1 MNDRDQ
7 SPSLDRRRFL
17 RQSAGAAAL
26 AGTIGMLSDTGVA
39 FAALT
44 DGDIAAA
51 AKHATAGPAAAKTLT
66 VMARDL
72 YPHDQLDASYYR
84 NAIVVIDGK
93 LSQDKATKALLHDG
107 VASLDATAKKLKGKP
122 YAALTAEDDRV
133 AVLKSIEET
142 PFFQKVRG
150 EMVVALYN
158 QPGVWKTLGYEGP
171 SADKGGYIQRGFN
184 DIDWLQS

>member
-51 AKHATAGPAAAKTLT
+51 AKHATAGPAAANTLT

-122 YAALTAEDDRV
+122 YAALTAEADRV